1 MSWEPDFLPVTA
13 AQGGQAGGREVMMKG
28 LLYLGLALLALWVVL
43 TVTRVIVGG
52 VLWLVLA
59 AGVVALV
66 AYGVQAASG
75 RRRVGS

>member
-1 MSWEPDFLPVTA
+1 
-13 AQGGQAGGREVMMKG
+13 MMKG
-28 LLYLGLALLALWVVL
+28 LLYIGLALLALWVVL
-43 TVTRVIVGG
+43 TVTRAIVGG

-66 AYGVQAASG
+66 AYGIQAATG